1 MALATPRHSGIISF
15 AGVLLVLAGAFN
27 LLDGIVAIVDDSRY
41 AVDEVLIGNLTAWGI
56 WWLCTGVILLGA
68 GVLVFRR
75 SVWGLVFGVTLAG
88 FNALSQLVN
97 VGAQPGWALAALIV
111 DGLVIAV
118 LTMHIDEFL
127 E

>member
-1 MALATPRHSGIISF
+1 MALATPRRSGIATF
-15 AGVLLVLAGAFN
+15 AGVLLLLAGAFN
-27 LLDGIVAIVDDSRY
+27 LLDGIVAITDDTRY
-41 AVDEVLIGNLTAWGI
+41 SADELLFGSLTAWGI
-56 WWLCTGVILLGA
+56 WWLSTGAILLVA
-68 GVLVFRR
+68 GVLVLRR

-97 VGAQPGWALAALIV
+97 VGAQPGWALAAIVV

-118 LTMHIDEFL
+118 LSLHIDEFL

>member
-1 MALATPRHSGIISF
+1 MALAMPRRSGVTTF
-15 AGVLLVLAGAFN
+15 AGVLLLLAGAFN

-41 AVDEVLIGNLTAWGI
+41 AVDELLIGNLTAWGI
-56 WWLCTGVILLGA
+56 WWLCTGAVLLVA
-68 GVLVFRR
+68 GVMVMRR

-97 VGAQPGWALAALIV
+97 VGANPGWALAAIVV
-111 DGLVIAV
+111 DGLVIAT